1 MELIVQARLAQAMSK
16 THTQTFQQVRG
27 TVTAT
32 TAIRGILPSVQRDDL
47 HANPMFGQQWDR
59 AMTTTR
65 FKSPEHQPGFI
76 QICMLDAEF
85 TQEVCSPE
93 L

>member
-1 MELIVQARLAQAMSK
+1 MQQAVVLTVSTLSRLGLCMQAMLL
-16 THTQTFQQVRG
+16 
-27 TVTAT
+27 TAHHFREI
-32 TAIRGILPSVQRDDL
+32 AAEFNSDL